1 MHDAWRQITWMLASH
16 NQQCDQSILHAY
28 GESTG
33 WSSWLMS
40 IDRTHVNNYI
50 HLVVVVFVR
59 HRCRLRRRKTGGRR
73 GWGAT
78 ARRPREWSGS
88 PSTVCF
94 VYFLTDA
101 AGFLTVRMPILSLL
115 FAISLSL
122 LLALDYMGLSRTVVL
137 VIDHISIL
145 HVVAE
150 TRFVWVIQ
158 LINY

>member
-1 MHDAWRQITWMLASH
+1 M
-16 NQQCDQSILHAY
+16 
-28 GESTG
+28 
-33 WSSWLMS
+33 
-40 IDRTHVNNYI
+40 
-50 HLVVVVFVR
+50 
-59 HRCRLRRRKTGGRR
+59 
-73 GWGAT
+73 
-78 ARRPREWSGS
+78 
-88 PSTVCF
+88 VCF

-150 TRFVWVIQ
+150 TRFV
-158 LINY
+158 